1 MKKILIYITIIVGV
15 LFACTIDSLFAHPLP
30 GILGIC
36 LVVLIIIDAFAI
48 SRADM
53 EKFFYDDKI
62 KE

>member
-1 MKKILIYITIIVGV
+1 MKKLLIYITIIVGV
-15 LFACTIDSLFAHPLP
+15 LFACTIDSLFTHPLP
-30 GILGIC
+30 GILLAC
-36 LVVLIIIDAFAI
+36 LIVLIIIDFFTI

>member
-1 MKKILIYITIIVGV
+1 MTIIVGV

-36 LVVLIIIDAFAI
+36 LVVLIILDCLFI

-53 EKFFYDDKI
+53 DKFFYDDKI